1 MPDRVRDALVAL
13 AATWTARAAALRQD
27 GRARDAASLEQL
39 AADVGQAIAST
50 APTGATG
57 APLTDDHLWTV
68 EEAARYL
75 GVSPRYLRDCA
86 CPRIL
91 LPGNGAHGQSLVRY
105 DPASVKAWA
114 TNWRAG
120 APPTRAA

>member
-1 MPDRVRDALVAL
+1 MPDRVRDVLIAL
-13 AATWTARAAALRQD
+13 AATWTARAAALLEE
-27 GRARDAASLEQL
+27 GRARDAATLEQL

-50 APTGATG
+50 PAPGGTA

-68 EEAARYL
+68 EETARYL
-75 GVSPRYLRDCA
+75 GVSTRYLRDCA